1 MSNQA
6 VYLDAPGSA
15 LRLDAAF
22 IPLSGH
28 NDIVM
33 HNHALAINPI
43 DHTQAS
49 SSGFAIKSYPRV
61 LGQDVAGI
69 IHSIGSNVQGFAI
82 GDRVIAHAWSMRT
95 GENADAA
102 FQLYARVPAANAAKL
117 PQTITFSEGVVLP
130 LALDTAAAGL
140 YQTLRLP
147 WPRLSASNGGEEEE
161 EEREGGVLIVYGG
174 SSSVGIAATQL
185 ATASGVRVVAIAS
198 EKNHG
203 LAKEVGAEQVFDQ
216 KDADLVEKVVGAVGK
231 DKLVGIF
238 DAIAV
243 DATYK
248 HDLEILEKFGGGDLI
263 ITHPPPKDLPES
275 VKATFIL
282 GLGEFSFPLWK
293 DFIPQAL
300 ESGQLKARPEP
311 LVVGKGLESV
321 QKALEVYAAG
331 VSGKKVV
338 VEL

>member
-15 LRLDAAF
+15 LRLDAAS

-43 DHTQAS
+43 DHTQA

-82 GDRVIAHAWSMRT
+82 VDRVIAHAWSMRT

-102 FQLYARVPAANAAKL
+102 FQLYARVPVANAAKL

-147 WPRLSASNGGEEEE
+147 WPRLSASNGGEEEEE

-248 HDLEILEKFGGGDLI
+248 HDLEILEKFGGGYLI
-263 ITHPPPKDLPES
+263 ITHPPPKDLPEN
-275 VKATFIL
+275 
-282 GLGEFSFPLWK
+282 
-293 DFIPQAL
+293 FIPQAL